1 MNALIFFKKKG
12 LIFISMSLIGV
23 LSVLAVSAVEQGLTD
38 QAIRIN
44 ADTMISRQEENQVEF
59 SGNVVAATE
68 DSVIHADQI
77 IIHLYTEN
85 EKDKLKVEKKQNVRK
100 ITAIGHVKYISGQR
114 KAFSDRAVY
123 TTKDKTLVLTG
134 TNPKVMTG
142 ENFISGK
149 KIIFFQAEGRIFV
162 ESGKEKRVEALFNTT
177 DKTD

>member
-1 MNALIFFKKKG
+1 MNDLIFFKKKG
-12 LIFISMSLIGV
+12 LIFISMSLIGI
-23 LSVLAVSAVEQGLTD
+23 LSALAVYAVEEGLKD

-59 SGNVVAATE
+59 SGNVVATTE
-68 DSVIHADQI
+68 ESVIHADQI

-85 EKDKLKVEKKQNVRK
+85 EKDKLKVEKKQNVRE
-100 ITAIGHVKYISGQR
+100 ITAIGHVKYMSGQR

-123 TTKDKTLVLTG
+123 TTKDKKLVLTG